1 MQQEK
6 TREELVNI
14 LPHFKTLLFI
24 SIIVVAVTAAT
35 LSGCNTKKEQSQK
48 NMSLSEY
55 LSETKENW
63 FLTGKK
69 KYTVQAMMVSKE
81 MTFHNDL
88 EVVDLVAADDG
99 ETVVLKGTRDEI
111 WTSPLSQVIVRYT
124 KPDGTE
130 LCKEDFAN
138 KDVFIDIVTIP
149 TRDTHYAMHVPKDIS
164 VLVETAQGDVLHTN
178 LPNASHGEGDYL
190 ICMIGEDGNPNLSD
204 VWVLNGLIFPD
215 CYDTSHLNEQ

>member
-1 MQQEK
+1 MNKQPFY
-6 TREELVNI
+6 RMLI
-14 LPHFKTLLFI
+14 LI
-24 SIIVVAVTAAT
+24 RIIAAAVIAVTT
-35 LSGCNTKKEQSQK
+35 FSGCDANDTNEEQNQK
-48 NMSLSEY
+48 HMSLSEY

-81 MTFHNDL
+81 RTFHNDL
-88 EVVDLVAADDG
+88 EVVDLVATDDG

-124 KPDGTE
+124 KPDGTR
-130 LCKEDFAN
+130 LCKEDFAK

-149 TRDTHYAMHVPKDIS
+149 ARDTHYAMHVPKDSTVI
-164 VLVETAQGDVLHTN
+164 VETAQGDVLHTN
-178 LPNASHGEGDYL
+178 LPNAPHGEGDYL
-190 ICMIGEDGNPNLSD
+190 ICTKGEDGNPNLSD

-215 CYDTSHLNEQ
+215 CYDTSNIKPGDSADN

>member
-1 MQQEK
+1 MKGIIYPDKHPCYQ
-6 TREELVNI
+6 T
-14 LPHFKTLLFI
+14 FLLI
-24 SIIVVAVTAAT
+24 RIIAAAVIAAAI
-35 LSGCNTKKEQSQK
+35 LSGCDADEEQNQK
-48 NMSLSEY
+48 DLSLSEY

-63 FLTGKK
+63 FLTGKN

-88 EVVDLVAADDG
+88 EVVDLVATDDG

-111 WTSPLSQVIVRYT
+111 WTSPLSQVIARYT
-124 KPDGTE
+124 KPDGTG

-149 TRDTHYAMHVPKDIS
+149 TRDTYYAMHVPKDIT
-164 VLVETAQGDVLHTN
+164 VTVETAQGDDLHTN
-178 LPNASHGEGDYL
+178 LPNAPHGEGDYL
-190 ICMIGEDGNPNLSD
+190 VCTIGEDGNPNLSD
-204 VWVLNGLIFPD
+204 VWVLNGSIFPD